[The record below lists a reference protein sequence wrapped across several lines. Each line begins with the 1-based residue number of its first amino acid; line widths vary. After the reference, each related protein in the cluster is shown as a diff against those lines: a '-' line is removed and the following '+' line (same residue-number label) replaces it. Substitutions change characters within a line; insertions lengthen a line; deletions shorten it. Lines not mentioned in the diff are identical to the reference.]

1 MKRSRRRMSRGFIA
15 VLVLSIAVLSFCVL
29 RQTLRSKLALKESS
43 ATTLS
48 AVDVSAPDATQAQ
61 PAAAPTEVT
70 VKLPPPIETV
80 TPTAPVVPEPSIS
93 AANSTESNAAP
104 PAMQDS
110 IAGSA
115 ITASA
120 TVYPTSRPAG
130 ESASNW
136 SRLLTTGSSS
146 GSTTTA
152 GAPATQPIVT
162 GAGALAD
169 GKARLAA
176 GELVDAR
183 AELNGALQAGTLSD
197 ADAASARSMVS
208 DISQTLVF
216 SPRLFVAD
224 PYSAAYVVKPG
235 DSLSKIATAHQ
246 TTWEVLARINHLD
259 PRRLRAGSTIKVL
272 HGPFFAVVR
281 KKAFA
286 MDVYLG
292 GLPGQPGSMYVQT
305 FDVGL
310 GKDDSTPTGTWAI
323 AAHAKLKHPTYYPPE
338 GGQPIEADDP
348 ANPLGGYWIALTGV
362 DGQAVGRT
370 SYGIHGTIDQSS
382 IGKQASMG
390 CIRLRAADIALVFD
404 LMVEGE
410 SKVVVE

>member
-1 MKRSRRRMSRGFIA
+1 M
-15 VLVLSIAVLSFCVL
+15 
-29 RQTLRSKLALKESS
+29 
-43 ATTLS
+43 
-48 AVDVSAPDATQAQ
+48 
-61 PAAAPTEVT
+61 
-70 VKLPPPIETV
+70 KLPPPIETI
-80 TPTAPVVPEPSIS
+80 TPSSLEGNPAPVSTAAPAAQDSIS
-93 AANSTESNAAP
+93 AT
-104 PAMQDS
+104 
-110 IAGSA
+110 A
-115 ITASA
+115 IPASA
-120 TVYPTSRPAG
+120 TAYPTSRPAE

-136 SRLLTTGSSS
+136 SRLLITGNSS
-146 GSTTTA
+146 GTTTNA
-152 GAPATQPIVT
+152 GEPATRPILT

-176 GELVDAR
+176 GELIDAR
-183 AELNGALQAGTLSD
+183 AILNDALQSGTLSD
-197 ADAASARSMVS
+197 ADAAVAKTMAAG
-208 DISQTLVF
+208 INQTLVY
-216 SPRLFVAD
+216 SQRLFVAD
-224 PYSAAYVVKPG
+224 PYCTAYVVRPG

-246 TTWEVLARINHLD
+246 TTWELLARVNHLD
-259 PRRLRAGSTIKVL
+259 PRRLRAGATIKVV

-292 GLPGQPGSMYVQT
+292 GLPGQTGSMYVQT

-323 AAHAKLKHPTYYPPE
+323 EAHAKLKHPTYYPPE

-370 SYGIHGTIDQSS
+370 SYGIHGTIDQTS

-404 LMVEGE
+404 LMVEGQ